1 MVILILGKT
10 IIFWSGILAA
20 ISLFIM
26 LFTCHFISKLLNLA
40 NEKRAKIHKYFVII
54 TIISALV
61 HITLALL
68 SSLFNIWI

>member
-10 IIFWSGILAA
+10 IIFWSWILAA
-20 ISLFIM
+20 ISLFSM
-26 LFTCHFISKLLNLA
+26 LFTCKFISRIIGLKKENII
-40 NEKRAKIHKYFVII
+40 KIHKYFVIVTI
-54 TIISALV
+54 TSALV